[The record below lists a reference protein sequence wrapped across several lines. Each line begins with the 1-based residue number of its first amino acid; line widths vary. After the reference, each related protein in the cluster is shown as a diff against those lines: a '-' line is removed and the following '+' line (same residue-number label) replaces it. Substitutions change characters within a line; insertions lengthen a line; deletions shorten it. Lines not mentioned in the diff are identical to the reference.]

1 MTAINLTAI
10 KTIAA
15 RPAVRKTVITT
26 VTLLAV
32 LWLAGC
38 AMLYRIMLEPPETFA
53 GFMAKLPGPV
63 PFLLFPFETLWM
75 RARSG
80 TLHSGEPA
88 PDFTLAKLDKSAQ
101 VQLSSF
107 SAQHRPVVLIFGSY
121 T

>member
-10 KTIAA
+10 KTIAT
-15 RPAVRKTVITT
+15 RPAVKKTVITT
-26 VTLLAV
+26 VALLAV

-38 AMLYRIMLEPPETFA
+38 AMLYHIMLQPPETFA
-53 GFMAKLPGPV
+53 RFMAKLPGPV
-63 PFLLFPFETLWM
+63 PFVLFPFETLWT

-80 TLHSGEPA
+80 TLHPGDSA
-88 PDFTLAKLDKSAQ
+88 PDFTLAKLDKTAQ

-107 SAQHRPVVLIFGSY
+107 STQHRPVVLIFGSY